1 MANRYES
8 GRGVGPVMIASG
20 SQRMYVEWNVT
31 EIVRD
36 WASGTSPNYGF
47 LLRNLEL
54 GPNLLHFGNREDV
67 AANRPRLIVEFG
79 PP

>member
-1 MANRYES
+1 
-8 GRGVGPVMIASG
+8 MIAG
-20 SQRMYVEWNVT
+20 GAQRLHVEWNVT

-54 GPNLLHFGNREDV
+54 GLNLLHFGNREDV